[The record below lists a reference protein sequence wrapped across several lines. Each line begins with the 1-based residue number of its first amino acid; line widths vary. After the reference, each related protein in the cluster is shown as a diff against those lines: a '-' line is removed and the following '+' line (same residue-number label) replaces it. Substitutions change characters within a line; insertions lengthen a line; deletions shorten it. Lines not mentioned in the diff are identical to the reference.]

1 MVKLTRVIKLN
12 LHRLAK
18 RGLAFKHD
26 TNYNEVNILQ
36 DRNLNIFDM
45 MWVVPPEVGV
55 SSIYKTLKLASPIP
69 HNQYHCLDTKK

>member
-45 MWVVPPEVGV
+45 M
-55 SSIYKTLKLASPIP
+55 
-69 HNQYHCLDTKK
+69 